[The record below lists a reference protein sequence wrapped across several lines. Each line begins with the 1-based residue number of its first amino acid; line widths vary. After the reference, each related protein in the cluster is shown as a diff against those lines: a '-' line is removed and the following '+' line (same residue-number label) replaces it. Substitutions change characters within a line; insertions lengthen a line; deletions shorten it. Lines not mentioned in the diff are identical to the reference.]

1 MMVQAN
7 VLYEIIAVDSLVN
20 GAIASRE
27 AQMSS
32 RWKHSCMK
40 TYASFASPSTLVFI
54 ILPSK

>member
-1 MMVQAN
+1 MMMLAN
-7 VLYEIIAVDSLVN
+7 VLYEIIAVDSLVD
-20 GAIASRE
+20 GSIACRE

-32 RWKHSCMK
+32 WWKHFCIK